1 MKKKTIYSFICKI
14 KKGHCMSVKMWL
26 FESGHNVEFVR
37 MKRSVIEFAIT
48 AYFIV
53 TNAHTL

>member
-1 MKKKTIYSFICKI
+1 
-14 KKGHCMSVKMWL
+14 MSVRMWL